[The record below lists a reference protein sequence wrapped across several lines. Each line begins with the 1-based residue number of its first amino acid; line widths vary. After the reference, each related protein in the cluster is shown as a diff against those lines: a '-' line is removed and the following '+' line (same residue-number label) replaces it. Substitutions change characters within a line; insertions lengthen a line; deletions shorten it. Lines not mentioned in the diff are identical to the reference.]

1 MRTFIKPERVS
12 RETVEAFYQAYTAR
26 DLVKLGT
33 LLDDDAIW
41 TINGP
46 VELLQFCGERRGKQA
61 VLDMVGR
68 LVPEV
73 FEITGFAADTM
84 LIDDDRAAS
93 LNRLTGRRAADGR
106 IISYRVATFVRFC
119 NGKVVEYCSVIDSF
133 DAAEQVLGHPF
144 TLADG
149 IAVSDGALVTL

>member
-1 MRTFIKPERVS
+1 MRTLTKPERVS
-12 RETVEAFYQAYTAR
+12 RDTVEAFYEAYTAR
-26 DLVKLGT
+26 DLVKLGA
-33 LLDDDAIW
+33 LLDDDAVW

-46 VELLQFCGERRGKQA
+46 VELLQFCGERRGKTA

-106 IISYRVATFVRFC
+106 KISYRVATFVRFRG
-119 NGKVVEYCSVIDSF
+119 GKVVEYCSVIDSF
-133 DAAEQVLGHPF
+133 DAAEQVLGQPF
-144 TLADG
+144 TLADRMT
-149 IAVSDGALVTL
+149 ASDGTLVAI